1 MTIRLRV
8 ILGFLF
14 TIIVMAAG
22 TLPFMIMTMRNNAE
36 ESYTSN
42 SSTQLRLMNNY
53 VETFISGAER
63 DVALL
68 AQEPYIAEAVGLF
81 PNFSNNKEA
90 DVFLRADLSV
100 DAFKTVQPLVRL
112 DEGSEDYVEAYAGYT
127 DGSYATSADN
137 TKVPAGYNT
146 SKRPWYTQRAASSQ
160 KVGLAD
166 SYLSITGELVV
177 AITHKMFS
185 RRGDF
190 TGVLGIDVSLNGL
203 SQRFAELNFGKTGYF
218 MLLENTG
225 RILCDPRN
233 KDLTGKIIGKDI
245 QDPGLVKLFG
255 TKDGML
261 QTVINGH
268 EVRANVLTTPHGW
281 KILMLQSEEEIL
293 AATNTAVRASVIITL
308 SVALIMLLIAWA
320 IARSINRP
328 LSLIVK
334 EADKVATGDLNVN
347 LDARQFY
354 GELAELHAAL
364 LNMVGNLQEM
374 ITTARQKGEEAEQQ
388 TALAKA
394 ATEQAE
400 AARKEAENARREG
413 MFSAAVQL
421 EEVVKVISSASNE
434 LEAHIGQANHLS
446 SESALRLGDAATA
459 MNQMNA
465 TVREVA
471 SNASSASDMSDQTR
485 ANAENGE
492 KIVQQALQSIDRV
505 HSVSMA
511 LKGDMGTLNEHA
523 QAISRIMNVISDIAD
538 QTNLLALNA
547 AIEAARAGEAGRGFA
562 VVADEVRKLAEKT
575 MASTNDVGNAI
586 AAIQQSTS
594 KSVQSMDNALE
605 QVQTATTFANKS
617 GEALREI
624 VNNALSTADQVRAI
638 ATASEEQSAS
648 SDEINKSILEVN
660 ERSEQTAHAMNAAS
674 GSVADLAT
682 QANTLSKLVA
692 DMKRG

>member
-8 ILGFLF
+8 ILGFLL
-14 TIIVMAAG
+14 TIVVMAAG
-22 TLPFMIMTMRNNAE
+22 TLPVMVKTMRDNAE
-36 ESYTSN
+36 ESYLAN
-42 SSTQLRLMNNY
+42 ASTQLLLMSNY

-81 PNFSNNKEA
+81 PNFSNSKEA
-90 DVFLRADLSV
+90 DVFSRADLSV

-112 DEGSEDYVEAYAGYT
+112 DEGSEDYVEVYAGYT

-146 SKRPWYTQRAASSQ
+146 SKRPWYTQRAASTQ

-185 RRGDF
+185 RKGDF

-203 SQRFAELNFGKTGYF
+203 SQRFTELNFGKTGYF

-225 RILCDPRN
+225 RILCDPRDKN
-233 KDLTGKIIGKDI
+233 LTGKIIGKDI

-255 TKDGML
+255 MKEGSTST
-261 QTVINGH
+261 QVNGQ
-268 EVRANVLTTPHGW
+268 EVRASVRTTPHGW
-281 KILMLQSEEEIL
+281 KILMLQTEDEIF
-293 AATNTAVRASVIITL
+293 AATNSAIRASVVISL
-308 SVALIMLLIAWA
+308 SVALVMLCIAWA

-328 LSLIVK
+328 LNLIVK
-334 EADKVATGDLNVN
+334 EADKIATGDLDVN
-347 LDARQFY
+347 LDARLFY
-354 GELAELHAAL
+354 GELAELYAAL

-374 ITTARQKGEEAEQQ
+374 ITTSRQQGEEAHRQA
-388 TALAKA
+388 ALAKT

-400 AARKEAENARREG
+400 EARQQAENARREG
-413 MFSAAVQL
+413 MLAAAEQL
-421 EEVVKVISSASNE
+421 EEVVKVIASASNE

-471 SNASSASDMSDQTR
+471 SNASSASGMSDQTR

-492 KIVQQALQSIDRV
+492 KIVRQALESIDRV
-505 HSVSMA
+505 HSVSLA
-511 LKGDMGTLNEHA
+511 LKDDMGTLNEHA

-586 AAIQQSTS
+586 KAIQQSTA
-594 KSVQSMDNALE
+594 KSVGSMDNALE
-605 QVQTATTFANKS
+605 QVETATTFANKS

-638 ATASEEQSAS
+638 ATASEEQSATS
-648 SDEINKSILEVN
+648 EEINKSIVEVN
-660 ERSEQTAHAMNAAS
+660 DRAEQTAHAMSAAS
-674 GSVADLAT
+674 GAVADLAEQT
-682 QANTLSKLVA
+682 KNLGNLVA

>member
-36 ESYTSN
+36 ESYISN

-53 VETFISGAER
+53 VETFITSAER

-81 PNFSNNKEA
+81 PNFSNSKEA

-255 TKDGML
+255 AKDGML
-261 QTVINGH
+261 QTVVNGH

-308 SVALIMLLIAWA
+308 SVALIMLLIAWV

-374 ITTARQKGEEAEQQ
+374 ITTSRQKSEEAEQQ

-413 MFSAAVQL
+413 MLSAAMQL

-471 SNASSASDMSDQTR
+471 SNASSASDMSDQTK

-511 LKGDMGTLNEHA
+511 LKDDMGTLNEHA

-547 AIEAARAGEAGRGFA
+547 AIEAARAGEHGRGFA
-562 VVADEVRKLAEKT
+562 VVADEVRSLAARTSQATVEIVEVVRKNHDLSVSAVSSMQSSLSRT
-575 MASTNDVGNAI
+575 GLGVELANEAGEVI
-586 AAIQQSTS
+586 LEIQQGSRHVVDAISQFNSTL
-594 KSVQSMDNALE
+594 QLN
-605 QVQTATTFANKS
+605 
-617 GEALREI
+617 
-624 VNNALSTADQVRAI
+624 
-638 ATASEEQSAS
+638 
-648 SDEINKSILEVN
+648 
-660 ERSEQTAHAMNAAS
+660 
-674 GSVADLAT
+674 
-682 QANTLSKLVA
+682 
-692 DMKRG
+692 

>member
-8 ILGFLF
+8 ILGFLL
-14 TIIVMAAG
+14 TIVVMAAG
-22 TLPFMIMTMRNNAE
+22 TLPFMLKTMRDNAE
-36 ESYTSN
+36 ESYLAN
-42 SSTQLRLMNNY
+42 ASTQLQLMSNY

-81 PNFSNNKEA
+81 PNFSQNKEA
-90 DVFLRADLSV
+90 DVFSRADLSV

-112 DEGSEDYVEAYAGYT
+112 DNGSEDYVEAYAGYT

-146 SKRPWYTQRAASSQ
+146 SKRPWYTQRAASAQ

-166 SYLSITGELVV
+166 SYLSISGELVV

-185 RRGDF
+185 RKGDF

-203 SQRFAELNFGKTGYF
+203 SQRFADLNFGQTGYF
-218 MLLENTG
+218 MLLEHTG
-225 RILCDPRN
+225 RILCNPRY
-233 KDLTGKIIGKDI
+233 KDLTGKIIGKDL

-255 TKDGML
+255 MKDGSVS
-261 QTVINGH
+261 TVVSGQQ
-268 EVRANVLTTPHGW
+268 VRASVRTTPHGW
-281 KILMLQSEEEIL
+281 KILMLQNEDEIF
-293 AATNTAVRASVIITL
+293 AATNAAIRTSIIITT
-308 SVALIMLLIAWA
+308 SVALLMLLIAWA

-328 LSLIVK
+328 LSLIVR
-334 EADKVATGDLNVN
+334 EADKVATGDLDVN
-347 LDARQFY
+347 LDARLFY
-354 GELAELHAAL
+354 GELAELHGAL
-364 LNMVGNLQEM
+364 LNMVTNLQEM
-374 ITTARQKGEEAEQQ
+374 IVTSRQQGEEAHRQA
-388 TALAKA
+388 ALAKE
-394 ATEQAE
+394 ATGQAE
-400 AARKEAENARREG
+400 EARKQAENARREG
-413 MFSAAVQL
+413 MLSAAQQL
-421 EEVVKVISSASNE
+421 EDVVTIIASASNE

-471 SNASSASDMSDQTR
+471 SNASSASGMSDQTR

-492 KIVQQALQSIDRV
+492 KIVQQALESIDRV
-505 HSVSMA
+505 HTVSQA
-511 LKGDMGTLNEHA
+511 LKDDMGTLNDHA

-538 QTNLLALNA
+538 QPTLLALNA

-586 AAIQQSTS
+586 TAIQQSTA
-594 KSVQSMDNALE
+594 KSVGSVENALE
-605 QVQTATTFANKS
+605 QVKTATEFANKS

-624 VNNALSTADQVRAI
+624 VNNALATADQVHAI
-638 ATASEEQSAS
+638 ATASEEQSATS
-648 SDEINKSILEVN
+648 EEINKSIVEVN
-660 ERSEQTAHAMNAAS
+660 DRAEQTVHAMNAAS
-674 GSVADLAT
+674 SAVTDLAEQT
-682 QANTLSKLVA
+682 QTLGNLVA
-692 DMKRG
+692 DMKRS

>member
-8 ILGFLF
+8 ILGFLL
-14 TIIVMAAG
+14 TIVVMAVG
-22 TLPFMIMTMRNNAE
+22 TMPFMVKTMRDYAE
-36 ESYTSN
+36 ETN
-42 SSTQLRLMNNY
+42 VTNATTQLRLMSNY
-53 VETFISGAER
+53 VETFISSAER
-63 DVALL
+63 DVAML

-81 PNFSNNKEA
+81 PIFSQNKEA
-90 DVFLRADLSV
+90 DVFSRADLSV

-112 DEGSEDYVEAYAGYT
+112 DQGSDDYVEVYAGYT

-137 TKVPAGYNT
+137 AKVPAGYDT
-146 SKRPWYTQRAASSQ
+146 SKRPWYTQRAASSK

-185 RRGDF
+185 RQGNF

-203 SQRFAELNFGKTGYF
+203 SQRFAELNFGQTGYF
-218 MLLENTG
+218 MLIENTG
-225 RILCDPRN
+225 RILCDPRD
-233 KDLTGKIIGKDI
+233 KDMTGKIIGKDV
-245 QDPGLVKLFG
+245 QDPGFVKLFSTTKG
-255 TKDGML
+255 TLKTL
-261 QTVINGH
+261 VNGQ
-268 EVRANVLTTPHGW
+268 EVRASVLTIPQGW
-281 KILMLQSEEEIL
+281 KIIMLQSEAEIL
-293 AATNTAVRASVIITL
+293 ATTNTAIRASVIITL
-308 SVALIMLLIAWA
+308 SVALLMLLIAWA

-328 LSLIVK
+328 LNLIVK

-347 LDARQFY
+347 LDAKLFY
-354 GELAELHAAL
+354 GELADLHKAL
-364 LNMVGNLQEM
+364 LNMVSNLQEM
-374 ITTARQKGEEAEQQ
+374 ISTSRQKGEEAEQQ

-413 MFSAAVQL
+413 MLSAATQL
-421 EEVVKVISSASNE
+421 EEVVKIISSASNE

-446 SESALRLGDAATA
+446 GESALRLGDAATA

-471 SNASSASDMSDQTR
+471 SNASSASEMSDQTKV
-485 ANAENGE
+485 NAENGE

-505 HSVSMA
+505 HSVSLA
-511 LKGDMGTLNEHA
+511 LKDDMGTLNDHA

-586 AAIQQSTS
+586 AAIQQSTT
-594 KSVQSMDNALE
+594 KSVLSMDNALE
-605 QVQTATTFANKS
+605 QVKTATEFANKS

-648 SDEINKSILEVN
+648 SDEINSRSQRQCRADRPGH
-660 ERSEQTAHAMNAAS
+660 ERR
-674 GSVADLAT
+674 L
-682 QANTLSKLVA
+682 
-692 DMKRG
+692 KRGG

>member
-261 QTVINGH
+261 QTVVNGH

-293 AATNTAVRASVIITL
+293 ASTNTAVRASVIITL
-308 SVALIMLLIAWA
+308 SVALITLLIA
-320 IARSINRP
+320 
-328 LSLIVK
+328 
-334 EADKVATGDLNVN
+334 
-347 LDARQFY
+347 
-354 GELAELHAAL
+354 
-364 LNMVGNLQEM
+364 
-374 ITTARQKGEEAEQQ
+374 
-388 TALAKA
+388 
-394 ATEQAE
+394 
-400 AARKEAENARREG
+400 
-413 MFSAAVQL
+413 
-421 EEVVKVISSASNE
+421 
-434 LEAHIGQANHLS
+434 
-446 SESALRLGDAATA
+446 
-459 MNQMNA
+459 
-465 TVREVA
+465 
-471 SNASSASDMSDQTR
+471 
-485 ANAENGE
+485 
-492 KIVQQALQSIDRV
+492 
-505 HSVSMA
+505 
-511 LKGDMGTLNEHA
+511 
-523 QAISRIMNVISDIAD
+523 
-538 QTNLLALNA
+538 
-547 AIEAARAGEAGRGFA
+547 
-562 VVADEVRKLAEKT
+562 
-575 MASTNDVGNAI
+575 
-586 AAIQQSTS
+586 
-594 KSVQSMDNALE
+594 
-605 QVQTATTFANKS
+605 
-617 GEALREI
+617 
-624 VNNALSTADQVRAI
+624 
-638 ATASEEQSAS
+638 
-648 SDEINKSILEVN
+648 
-660 ERSEQTAHAMNAAS
+660 
-674 GSVADLAT
+674 
-682 QANTLSKLVA
+682 
-692 DMKRG
+692 

>member
-1 MTIRLRV
+1 
-8 ILGFLF
+8 
-14 TIIVMAAG
+14 
-22 TLPFMIMTMRNNAE
+22 
-36 ESYTSN
+36 
-42 SSTQLRLMNNY
+42 
-53 VETFISGAER
+53 
-63 DVALL
+63 
-68 AQEPYIAEAVGLF
+68 
-81 PNFSNNKEA
+81 
-90 DVFLRADLSV
+90 
-100 DAFKTVQPLVRL
+100 
-112 DEGSEDYVEAYAGYT
+112 
-127 DGSYATSADN
+127 
-137 TKVPAGYNT
+137 
-146 SKRPWYTQRAASSQ
+146 
-160 KVGLAD
+160 
-166 SYLSITGELVV
+166 
-177 AITHKMFS
+177 
-185 RRGDF
+185 
-190 TGVLGIDVSLNGL
+190 
-203 SQRFAELNFGKTGYF
+203 
-218 MLLENTG
+218 
-225 RILCDPRN
+225 
-233 KDLTGKIIGKDI
+233 LT
-245 QDPGLVKLFG
+245 PG
-255 TKDGML
+255 
-261 QTVINGH
+261 
-268 EVRANVLTTPHGW
+268 
-281 KILMLQSEEEIL
+281 
-293 AATNTAVRASVIITL
+293 
-308 SVALIMLLIAWA
+308 
-320 IARSINRP
+320 
-328 LSLIVK
+328 
-334 EADKVATGDLNVN
+334 
-347 LDARQFY
+347 QFY

-374 ITTARQKGEEAEQQ
+374 ITTSRQKSEEAEQQ

-413 MFSAAVQL
+413 MLSAAMQL

-511 LKGDMGTLNEHA
+511 LKDDMGTLNEHA

-682 QANTLSKLVA
+682 QANTLSQLVA

>member
-8 ILGFLF
+8 ILGFLL
-14 TIIVMAAG
+14 TIVVMAVG
-22 TLPFMIMTMRNNAE
+22 TLPFMIKTMRDTTE
-36 ESYTSN
+36 ESYIDNTS
-42 SSTQLRLMNNY
+42 TELRIMSNY
-53 VETFISGAER
+53 VETFISSAER
-63 DVALL
+63 DVAIL

-90 DVFLRADLSV
+90 DVFSRADLSV
-100 DAFKTVQPLVRL
+100 DAFKTVQPFVRL
-112 DEGSEDYVEAYAGYT
+112 DEGSDDYVEVYAGYT
-127 DGSYATSADN
+127 DGSYATSTDN
-137 TKVPAGYNT
+137 SKVPAGYNT
-146 SKRPWYTQRAASSQ
+146 SKRPWYTARASSTQ

-185 RRGDF
+185 RQGNF
-190 TGVLGIDVSLNGL
+190 TGVLGIDVSLNNL
-203 SQRFAELNFGKTGYF
+203 SQRFAELNFGQTGNF

-225 RILCDPRN
+225 RILCNPRD
-233 KDLTGKIIGKDI
+233 KEMTGKIIGKDV

-255 TKDGML
+255 AKSGMQKVL
-261 QTVINGH
+261 VNGQ
-268 EVRANVLTTPHGW
+268 EMRANVLTTPHGW
-281 KILMLQSEEEIL
+281 KILMLQSEEEIFATTN
-293 AATNTAVRASVIITL
+293 AAIRTCVIITS

-320 IARSINRP
+320 IGRSINRP
-328 LSLIVK
+328 LNLIVE

-347 LDARQFY
+347 LDARLFY
-354 GELAELHAAL
+354 GELAELHKAL
-364 LNMVGNLQEM
+364 MNMVSNLQEM
-374 ITTARQKGEEAEQQ
+374 IATSHQKSEEAEKQ

-400 AARKEAENARREG
+400 EARKEAENARREG
-413 MFSAAVQL
+413 MLSAATQL
-421 EEVVKVISSASNE
+421 EEVVKIISSASNE

-485 ANAENGE
+485 TNAENGE

-505 HSVSMA
+505 HSVSLA
-511 LKGDMGTLNEHA
+511 LKGDMGTLNDHA

-575 MASTNDVGNAI
+575 MASTTDVGRAI
-586 AAIQQSTS
+586 NSIQQSAA
-594 KSVQSMDNALE
+594 KSMASMDNAVQQVE
-605 QVQTATTFANKS
+605 QATDYAKQS
-617 GEALREI
+617 GQALDDI
-624 VNNALSTADQVRAI
+624 VGTVEDTVGQVKAI
-638 ATASEEQSAS
+638 AAASEEQSSAS
-648 SDEINKSILEVN
+648 GEINHTIEQVN
-660 ERSEQTAHAMNAAS
+660 RM
-674 GSVADLAT
+674 VADTAESMGH
-682 QANTLSKLVA
+682 ANQETSKLQELTGKLEDLTAQLKV
-692 DMKRG
+692 

>member
-8 ILGFLF
+8 ILGFLL
-14 TIIVMAAG
+14 TIVVMAAG
-22 TLPFMIMTMRNNAE
+22 TLPFMLKTMRDNAE
-36 ESYTSN
+36 ASYLAN
-42 SSTQLRLMNNY
+42 ASTQLQLMSNY

-81 PNFSNNKEA
+81 PNFSQNKEA
-90 DVFLRADLSV
+90 DVYLRADLSV

-112 DEGSEDYVEAYAGYT
+112 DDGSEDYVEAYAGYT

-137 TKVPAGYNT
+137 AKVPAGYNT
-146 SKRPWYTQRAASSQ
+146 SKRPWYTQRAASAQ

-185 RRGDF
+185 RKGDF

-203 SQRFAELNFGKTGYF
+203 SHRFAELNFGKTGYF

-225 RILCDPRN
+225 RILCDPRH
-233 KDLTGKIIGKDI
+233 KDITGKIIGKDV
-245 QDPGLVKLFG
+245 QDPGLTKLFG
-255 TKDGML
+255 MKDGSVR
-261 QTVINGH
+261 TVINGQD
-268 EVRANVLTTPHGW
+268 VRASVSTTPHGW
-281 KILMLQSEEEIL
+281 KILMLQNEDEIF
-293 AATNTAVRASVIITL
+293 AATNAAMRASMIITA
-308 SVALIMLLIAWA
+308 SVALLMLLIAWV
-320 IARSINRP
+320 IARSINKP
-328 LSLIVK
+328 LSLIVDQ
-334 EADKVATGDLNVN
+334 ADRVAAGN
-347 LDARQFY
+347 LEVTVDGRLFY
-354 GELAELHAAL
+354 GELAELHRAL
-364 LNMVGNLQEM
+364 GNMVATLQEM
-374 ITTARQKGEEAEQQ
+374 IVTSRQQGEEAHRQA
-388 TALAKA
+388 ALAKE
-394 ATEQAE
+394 ATAE
-400 AARKEAENARREG
+400 AEEARKQAENARREG
-413 MFSAAVQL
+413 MLSAAQQL
-421 EEVVKVISSASNE
+421 EEVVKIIASASNE

-446 SESALRLGDAATA
+446 GESALRLGDAATA

-471 SNASSASDMSDQTR
+471 SNASSASGMSDQTR

-492 KIVQQALQSIDRV
+492 KIVQQALESIDRV
-505 HSVSMA
+505 HTVSQA
-511 LKGDMGTLNEHA
+511 LKDDMGTLNDHA
-523 QAISRIMNVISDIAD
+523 QAINRIMNVISDIAD

-586 AAIQQSTS
+586 TAIQQSTA
-594 KSVQSMDNALE
+594 KSVGSVENALE
-605 QVQTATTFANKS
+605 QVKTATEFANKS

-638 ATASEEQSAS
+638 ATASEEQSAT
-648 SDEINKSILEVN
+648 SDEINRSIVEVN
-660 ERSEQTAHAMNAAS
+660 DRAEQTVHAMNAAS
-674 GSVADLAT
+674 SAVTDLAEQT
-682 QANTLSKLVA
+682 KTLGNLVA
-692 DMKRG
+692 DMKRS

>member
-8 ILGFLF
+8 ILGFLL
-14 TIIVMAAG
+14 TIVVMAVG
-22 TLPFMIMTMRNNAE
+22 TLPFMIKTMRDNTE
-36 ESYTSN
+36 KSYVVN
-42 SSTQLRLMNNY
+42 SSTQLQIMSNY

-63 DVALL
+63 DVAIL

-90 DVFLRADLSV
+90 DVFSRADLSV

-112 DEGSEDYVEAYAGYT
+112 DEGSDDYVEVYAGYT
-127 DGSYATSADN
+127 DGSYATSTDN
-137 TKVPAGYNT
+137 SKVPAGYNT
-146 SKRPWYTQRAASSQ
+146 SKRPWYTARAASSQ

-185 RRGDF
+185 RQGNF
-190 TGVLGIDVSLNGL
+190 TGVLGIDVSLNNL
-203 SQRFAELNFGKTGYF
+203 SQRFAELNFGQTGYF

-233 KDLTGKIIGKDI
+233 KDMTGKIIGKDV

-255 TKDGML
+255 AKNGT
-261 QTVINGH
+261 QEVIIRGQ
-268 EVRANVLTTPHGW
+268 EMRANVLTTPHGW
-281 KILMLQSEEEIL
+281 KVLMLQSEEEIL
-293 AATNTAVRASVIITL
+293 ATTNTAIRACVIITS
-308 SVALIMLLIAWA
+308 SVALLMLLIAWA
-320 IARSINRP
+320 IGRSINRP

-347 LDARQFY
+347 LDARLFY
-354 GELAELHAAL
+354 GELAELHKAL
-364 LNMVGNLQEM
+364 MNMVSNLQEM
-374 ITTARQKGEEAEQQ
+374 IATSHQKSEEAEQQ

-400 AARKEAENARREG
+400 EARKEAENARREG
-413 MFSAAVQL
+413 MLSAATQL
-421 EEVVKVISSASNE
+421 EEVVKIISSASNE

-446 SESALRLGDAATA
+446 GEAALRLGDAATA

-471 SNASSASDMSDQTR
+471 SNASSASEMSDQTK

-505 HSVSMA
+505 HSVSLA
-511 LKGDMGTLNEHA
+511 LKGDMGTLNDHA
-523 QAISRIMNVISDIAD
+523 QAINRIMNVISDIAD

-586 AAIQQSTS
+586 AAIQQSTA
-594 KSVQSMDNALE
+594 KSV
-605 QVQTATTFANKS
+605 
-617 GEALREI
+617 
-624 VNNALSTADQVRAI
+624 
-638 ATASEEQSAS
+638 
-648 SDEINKSILEVN
+648 
-660 ERSEQTAHAMNAAS
+660 
-674 GSVADLAT
+674 GSVD
-682 QANTLSKLVA
+682 N
-692 DMKRG
+692 

>member
-1 MTIRLRV
+1 
-8 ILGFLF
+8 
-14 TIIVMAAG
+14 
-22 TLPFMIMTMRNNAE
+22 
-36 ESYTSN
+36 
-42 SSTQLRLMNNY
+42 
-53 VETFISGAER
+53 
-63 DVALL
+63 
-68 AQEPYIAEAVGLF
+68 
-81 PNFSNNKEA
+81 
-90 DVFLRADLSV
+90 
-100 DAFKTVQPLVRL
+100 
-112 DEGSEDYVEAYAGYT
+112 
-127 DGSYATSADN
+127 
-137 TKVPAGYNT
+137 
-146 SKRPWYTQRAASSQ
+146 
-160 KVGLAD
+160 
-166 SYLSITGELVV
+166 
-177 AITHKMFS
+177 
-185 RRGDF
+185 
-190 TGVLGIDVSLNGL
+190 
-203 SQRFAELNFGKTGYF
+203 

-245 QDPGLVKLFG
+245 QDPGLVKLFN
-255 TKDGML
+255 TKDGSL
-261 QTVINGH
+261 QTVVNGRD
-268 EVRANVLTTPHGW
+268 VRANVLTTPHGW
-281 KILMLQSEEEIL
+281 KILMLQSEEEIF
-293 AATNTAVRASVIITL
+293 AATNTAVHASVIITL

-413 MFSAAVQL
+413 MLSAAMQL

-511 LKGDMGTLNEHA
+511 LKDDMGTLNEHA

-682 QANTLSKLVA
+682 QASTLSKLVA

>member
-8 ILGFLF
+8 ILGFLL
-14 TIIVMAAG
+14 TIVVMAAG
-22 TLPFMIMTMRNNAE
+22 TLPVMVKTMRDNAE
-36 ESYTSN
+36 ESYLAN
-42 SSTQLRLMNNY
+42 ASTQLLLMSNY

-81 PNFSNNKEA
+81 PNFSNTKEA
-90 DVFLRADLSV
+90 DVFSRADLSV

-112 DEGSEDYVEAYAGYT
+112 DEGSEDYVEVYAGYT
-127 DGSYATSADN
+127 DGSYATSVDN

-146 SKRPWYTQRAASSQ
+146 SKRPWYTQRAASAQ

-185 RRGDF
+185 RKGDF

-203 SQRFAELNFGKTGYF
+203 SQRFTELNFGKTGYF

-225 RILCDPRN
+225 RILCDPRDKN
-233 KDLTGKIIGKDI
+233 LTGKIIGKDI

-255 TKDGML
+255 MKEGSAST
-261 QTVINGH
+261 QVNGQD
-268 EVRANVLTTPHGW
+268 VRASVRTTPHGW
-281 KILMLQSEEEIL
+281 KILMLQTEDEIF
-293 AATNTAVRASVIITL
+293 AATNSAIRASVVISL
-308 SVALIMLLIAWA
+308 SVALVMLCIAWG

-328 LSLIVK
+328 LNLIVK
-334 EADKVATGDLNVN
+334 EADKIATGDLDVN
-347 LDARQFY
+347 LDARLFY
-354 GELAELHAAL
+354 GELAELYAAL

-374 ITTARQKGEEAEQQ
+374 ITTSRQQGEEAQHQ
-388 TALAKA
+388 AALAKT

-400 AARKEAENARREG
+400 EARRQAENARREG
-413 MFSAAVQL
+413 MLSAAEQL
-421 EEVVKVISSASNE
+421 EEVVKVIASASNE

-446 SESALRLGDAATA
+446 GESALRMGDAATA

-471 SNASSASDMSDQTR
+471 SNASAASGMSDQTK

-492 KIVQQALQSIDRV
+492 KIVRQALESIDRV
-505 HSVSMA
+505 HSVSLA
-511 LKGDMGTLNEHA
+511 LKDDMGTLNEHA

-586 AAIQQSTS
+586 KAIQQSTA
-594 KSVQSMDNALE
+594 KSVGSMDNALE
-605 QVQTATTFANKS
+605 QVETATTFANKS

-638 ATASEEQSAS
+638 ATASEEQSATS
-648 SDEINKSILEVN
+648 EEINKSIVEVN
-660 ERSEQTAHAMNAAS
+660 DRAEQTAHAMNAAS
-674 GSVADLAT
+674 GAVADLAEQT
-682 QANTLSKLVA
+682 KNLGNLVA